1 MDAFRSKDD
10 DVLDLSLFLD
20 RVVKYRHCYLC
31 LSVQVRYVKGLDVS
45 DGEVLEATRRF
56 EELKQRPGKGGMM
69 PKVLAIVFLIAL

>member
-1 MDAFRSKDD
+1 
-10 DVLDLSLFLD
+10 
-20 RVVKYRHCYLC
+20 
-31 LSVQVRYVKGLDVS
+31 VQVRYVKGLDVS